1 MIQSEG
7 DLPYDSAESLKNY
20 LFDSTMDSEEQEK
33 RFKKLK
39 TESRRHISH
48 QIGLLEGYKESVKKG
63 VPEIL
68 REVSPAIIQNEIAN
82 SSVELGPIK
91 IPAKFIP
98 FYSQMKTLKVLKENH
113 FELVDEDKGFFE
125 KKFFRPP
132 VIKKYLETA
141 SYDRKR

>member
-1 MIQSEG
+1 M
-7 DLPYDSAESLKNY
+7 
-20 LFDSTMDSEEQEK
+20 
-33 RFKKLK
+33 
-39 TESRRHISH
+39 
-48 QIGLLEGYKESVKKG
+48 
-63 VPEIL
+63 PEIL

-82 SSVELGPIK
+82 SSVALGPIK

-132 VIKKYLETA
+132 FIKKYLETA